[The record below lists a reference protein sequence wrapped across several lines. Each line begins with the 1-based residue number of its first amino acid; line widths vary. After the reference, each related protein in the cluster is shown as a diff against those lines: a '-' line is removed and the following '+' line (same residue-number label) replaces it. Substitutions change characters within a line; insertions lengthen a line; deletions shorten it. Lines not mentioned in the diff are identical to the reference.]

1 MQGLINGAI
10 SHSRMVLAILVV
22 ALIAGTVTYINLPKE
37 ADPDVPIPII
47 GISVPLEGASPEDV
61 ERLIIRPLEKE
72 IRSIEGLIEYDG
84 IASEGYGVVVVEFEA
99 SFDDDQALLD
109 VREKVDLAK
118 REFPEEAREP
128 IISEL
133 NASLFPILVVNMYGT
148 APDRGLNRM
157 ALELQDKL
165 ESLQGVLEAN
175 ISGNR
180 EEVLEIVINPVK
192 LESYNISYQQLIS
205 AVTSNNKLIPTG
217 QIDMGKGRFPVKIPS
232 LIRNAQDAYE
242 LPIRQSGDAVV
253 TLSDV
258 ADIRRTFKDRTTF
271 ARFNGEPAIQIN
283 VVKRPGA
290 NILDTVRQVVELIE
304 LEKETWPDTVDASVT
319 RDVSTVIEAQL
330 ASLQSTVGIAVVL
343 VMIVVIAALGLRSA
357 AMVGIAIPG
366 SFVIAFLML
375 GMIGFTINS
384 MVMFGMI
391 IAVGILV
398 DGAIVIVE
406 YADRKM
412 AEGLRRDEAYGLAA
426 NRMFWPI
433 VASSGTTMA
442 AFFPFLFWN
451 SVVGTFMSYLP
462 ITLMCVLTAS
472 LFMALIFLPV
482 IGSVV
487 GGRIESAKVDALAA
501 VSGAGGDPREAP
513 GWIGRYA
520 RLTSALIAR
529 PILVT
534 ASAFSLIVAIFMWFG
549 STEHKSELFLDEP
562 PEWMFLF
569 VRAQGNLSAEEE
581 FRIVRRVEEKLLDIE
596 GIEFVMTT
604 SGSGNSGEISFD
616 GVSSPP
622 RDTIGQIMLELYTS
636 TDGNDSRKTE
646 RRILEAMDTL
656 EGIPT
661 ELRKLETGPPV
672 GKDVEISLRSDDHEA
687 LLHAVGRVR
696 NHLDGMNGLKDVEDS
711 RPLPG
716 MEYRLNVDKAQA
728 GKFGV
733 DVASI
738 GSIVQFVTNGL
749 LIGFYRPDDAQEEVD
764 IRIRL
769 PAEER
774 SVEAIDRLKIAT
786 PSGQVPLSEFVTRV
800 PGQRVSNI
808 ERRSGKRMFMVR
820 ANAKVQGEGA
830 KQIEEV
836 QAWLD
841 EANIDPIVEV
851 NFVGSDEEAAE
862 ATQFFTTAAMV
873 ALILMGVILL
883 WEFNNFYHVI
893 LTLSAVILST
903 AGVLIGIQLYLS
915 YISILMI
922 GIGIVALAGIV
933 VNNNIVMIDTF
944 QRLRRDN
951 RSAEEAA
958 IAAAAQRIRPILLTT
973 LTTVCGLMPMMFK
986 MNVNFRDGIIS
997 IGGLVTE
1004 WWVHLATAVIFGLG
1018 FSTLMALIVTP
1029 VWLAAPEKL
1038 GSWRKRMVERVRKV
1052 LDGRVNYVS
1061 DDSTEEGVPA
1071 GY

>member
-1 MQGLINGAI
+1 MQGLIHGAI
-10 SHSRMVLAILVV
+10 SHSRMVLTILLV

-157 ALELQDKL
+157 ALDLQDKL

-232 LIRNAQDAYE
+232 LIRNAEDAYE

-304 LEKETWPDTVDASVT
+304 LEKETWPDTVGASVT

-330 ASLQSTVGIAVVL
+330 ASLQSTVGTAVVL
-343 VMIVVIAALGLRSA
+343 VMIVIIAALGLRSA
-357 AMVGIAIPG
+357 AMVGVAIPG

-375 GMIGFTINS
+375 GMIGFTINT

-501 VSGAGGDPREAP
+501 VSGVGGDPRDAP
-513 GWIGRYA
+513 GWLGRYA
-520 RLTSALIAR
+520 RITSALIAR

-562 PEWMFLF
+562 PEWLFLF

-581 FRIVRRVEEKLLDIE
+581 FRIVRRVEEKLMDIE

-604 SGSGNSGEISFD
+604 SGSGNTGEISFD

-646 RRILEAMDTL
+646 RQILEAMDTL

-672 GKDVEISLRSDDHEA
+672 GKDVEISLRSDNHEA
-687 LLHAVGRVR
+687 LLGAVGRVR
-696 NHLDGMNGLKDVEDS
+696 NFLDGMNGLKDVEDS

-749 LIGFYRPDDAQEEVD
+749 LIGFYRPDDAPEEVD

-820 ANAKVQGEGA
+820 ANARIQGEGA

-841 EANIDPIVEV
+841 EADIDPRVEV
-851 NFVGSDEEAAE
+851 KFVGSDEEAAE

-903 AGVLIGIQLYLS
+903 AGVLIGIQIYLS

-1038 GSWRKRMVERVRKV
+1038 GNWRKRMVERVRQV
-1052 LDGRVNYVS
+1052 LDNRVNYVS
-1061 DDSTEEGVPA
+1061 DDSIEEGVHA
-1071 GY
+1071 RY

>member
-1 MQGLINGAI
+1 MDGLIKGAI
-10 SHSRMVLAILVV
+10 SHSRMVLTILVV
-22 ALIAGTVTYINLPKE
+22 ALIAGASTYVNLPKE
-37 ADPDVPIPII
+37 ADPDVPIPVI

-61 ERLIIRPLEKE
+61 ERLIVRPLEKE
-72 IRSIEGLIEYDG
+72 IRSVEGLIEYDG
-84 IASEGYGVVVVEFEA
+84 IASEGYGVVIVEFEA
-99 SFDDDQALLD
+99 SFDDDQALID

-128 IISEL
+128 VISEI
-133 NASLFPILVVNMYGT
+133 NASLAPILVVNMYGS

-157 ALELQDKL
+157 ALDLQDKL
-165 ESLQGVLEAN
+165 EGLEGVLEAN

-180 EEVLEIVINPVK
+180 EEVLEIVVDPVK
-192 LESYNISYQQLIS
+192 LESYNLSYQQLIA
-205 AVTSNNKLIPTG
+205 AVTGNNKLIPTG
-217 QIDMGKGRFPVKIPS
+217 QIDTGKGRFPVKIPS
-232 LIRNAQDAYE
+232 LIRKAQDAFD
-242 LPIRQSGDAVV
+242 LPILESGDAVV

-258 ADIRRTFKDRTTF
+258 ADIRRTFKDRVSF
-271 ARFNGEPAIQIN
+271 ARFNGEPSIQIN

-290 NILDTVRQVVELIE
+290 NILETVKAVNELTR
-304 LEKETWPDTVDASVT
+304 LEQGTWPETIRASVT
-319 RDVSTVIEAQL
+319 RDVSKVIEDQL

-357 AMVGIAIPG
+357 GMVGIAIPG
-366 SFVIAFLML
+366 SFVIAFLIL

-412 AEGLRRDEAYGLAA
+412 AEGLTRQEAYGLAA

-472 LFMALIFLPV
+472 LIMALIFLPV
-482 IGSVV
+482 IGSVI
-487 GGRIESAKVDALAA
+487 GGRIKSSGGSALAA
-501 VSGAGGDPREAP
+501 VSGEAGDPRDAP

-520 RLTSALIAR
+520 RMTGFLIAR

-534 ASAFSLIVAIFMWFG
+534 VSAFSLIIAIFIWFG

-562 PEWMFLF
+562 PEWLYVF
-569 VRAQGNLSAEEE
+569 VRAKGNLSAHEEIS
-581 FRIVRRVEEKLLDIE
+581 IVRKVEEKLLKVE
-596 GIEFVMTT
+596 GIEFVMSTA
-604 SGSGNSGEISFD
+604 GSDNRGEISLD

-622 RDTIGQIMLELYTS
+622 RDTIGEIFLELYTKS
-636 TDGNDSRKTE
+636 DGNDSRETQRKISE
-646 RRILEAMDTL
+646 ALEGL
-656 EGIPT
+656 EGIST

-672 GKDVEISLRSDDHEA
+672 GKDVEIALRSDDHES
-687 LLHAVGRVR
+687 LLVAVDRVR
-696 NHLDGMNGLKDVEDS
+696 KFLDSMDGLKDIEDS

-716 MEYRLNVDKAQA
+716 IEYRLLVDRAQA

-738 GSIVQFVTNGL
+738 GSVVQFVTNGL
-749 LIGFYRPDDAQEEVD
+749 LIGFYRPDDAPEEID

-769 PAEER
+769 PAKER

-800 PGQRVSNI
+800 PSQRVSNI
-808 ERRSGKRMFMVR
+808 ERRSGKRMFLVR
-820 ANAKVQGEGA
+820 ANAEVQGEGA
-830 KQIEEV
+830 KKIREV
-836 QAWLD
+836 REWLD
-841 EANIDPIVEV
+841 EASINPSVDID
-851 NFVGSDEEAAE
+851 FVGSDEEAAE
-862 ATQFFTTAAMV
+862 ASEFFATAAIV

-883 WEFNNFYHVI
+883 WEFNNFYHVL

-903 AGVLIGIQLYLS
+903 AGVLIGIQVYLS

-951 RSAEEAA
+951 RTGEEAA

-986 MNVNFRDGIIS
+986 MNVDFRGGIIS
-997 IGGLVTE
+997 FGGSVTE
-1004 WWVHLATAVIFGLG
+1004 WWIHLATAVIFGLG

-1038 GSWRKRMVERVRKV
+1038 GSWRKRMVVR
-1052 LDGRVNYVS
+1052 GRELLQSV
-1061 DDSTEEGVPA
+1061 
-1071 GY
+1071 

>member
-1 MQGLINGAI
+1 MQGLISGAI
-10 SHSRMVLAILVV
+10 SHSRMVLTILFV
-22 ALIAGTVTYINLPKE
+22 ALIAGASTYINLPKE

-72 IRSIEGLIEYDG
+72 VRSIEGLLEYDG
-84 IASEGYGVVVVEFEA
+84 IAAEGYGVVIVEFEA

-133 NASLFPILVVNMYGT
+133 NASLFPILVVNMFGT

-157 ALELQDKL
+157 ALDLQDKL
-165 ESLQGVLEAN
+165 ESLPGVLEAN

-180 EEVLEIVINPVK
+180 EEVLEIVIDPVK

-232 LIRNAQDAYE
+232 LIRKAEDAYE

-258 ADIRRTFKDRTTF
+258 ADIRRTFKDRTSF

-290 NILDTVRQVVELIE
+290 NILETVKKVVELTE
-304 LEKETWPDTVDASVT
+304 FEKETWPDTVSASVT
-319 RDVSTVIEAQL
+319 RDVSTIIEQQL

-343 VMIVVIAALGLRSA
+343 VMIVVIGALGLRSA
-357 AMVGIAIPG
+357 GMVGIAIPG

-412 AEGLRRDEAYGLAA
+412 AEGLPRDEAYGLAA

-433 VASSGTTMA
+433 IASSGTTMA

-482 IGSVV
+482 IGSVM
-487 GGRIESAKVDALAA
+487 GGRIKSAKVNALAA
-501 VSGAGGDPREAP
+501 VSGVGGDPREAP

-520 RLTSALIAR
+520 RITSALIAR

-534 ASAFSLIVAIFMWFG
+534 VSAFSLIVAIFIWFG

-562 PEWMFLF
+562 PEWLYVF

-581 FRIVRRVEEKLLDIE
+581 HTIVRRVEERLLGIK
-596 GIEFVMTT
+596 GIEFVMST
-604 SGSGNSGEISFD
+604 SGSDNRGEVSLD

-622 RDTIGQIMLELYTS
+622 RDTIGEILLELYTS
-636 TDGNDSRKTE
+636 TDGNDSRETE
-646 RRILEAMDTL
+646 SLILEAL
-656 EGIPT
+656 ESIEGVPT

-672 GKDVEISLRSDDHEA
+672 GKDVEISLRSDNHEA
-687 LLHAVGRVR
+687 LLDAVGKVR
-696 NHLDGMNGLKDVEDS
+696 NFLDGMGGLKDVEDS

-728 GKFGV
+728 GKFGI

-749 LIGFYRPDDAQEEVD
+749 LIGFYRPDDAPEEVD

-774 SVEAIDRLKIAT
+774 TVEAIDRLKIAT
-786 PSGQVPLSEFVTRV
+786 PAGQVPLSEFVTRV

-808 ERRSGKRMFMVR
+808 ERRGGKRMFLVR
-820 ANAKVQGEGA
+820 ANAQIQGEGA
-830 KQIEEV
+830 KKIQEV
-836 QAWLD
+836 RAWLD
-841 EANIDPIVEV
+841 EANIDPSVEIE
-851 NFVGSDEEAAE
+851 FVGSDEEAAE
-862 ATQFFTTAAMV
+862 ASEFFAIAAIV

-951 RSAEEAA
+951 RTAEEAA

-986 MNVNFRDGIIS
+986 MNVDFRNGIIS
-997 IGGLVTE
+997 FGGLTTE

-1038 GSWRKRMVERVRKV
+1038 GSWRKRMIEKVRNFANNRVS
-1052 LDGRVNYVS
+1052 YVS
-1061 DDSTEEGVPA
+1061 EEPLDEGVHA
-1071 GY
+1071 HY

>member
-1 MQGLINGAI
+1 MHGLISGAI
-10 SHSRMVLAILVV
+10 SHSRMVLTILVV
-22 ALIAGTVTYINLPKE
+22 ALFAGASAYINLPKE

-47 GISVPLEGASPEDV
+47 AISVPLEGASPEDV

-72 IRSIEGLIEYDG
+72 VRSIEGLLEYDG
-84 IASEGYGVVVVEFEA
+84 VASEGYGVVIAEFEA
-99 SFDDDQALLD
+99 SFDDDQALID

-128 IISEL
+128 VISEI
-133 NASLFPILVVNMYGT
+133 NASLAPILVVNMYGS

-157 ALELQDKL
+157 ALDLQDKL
-165 ESLQGVLEAN
+165 EGLEGVLEAK
-175 ISGNR
+175 ISGDR

-205 AVTSNNKLIPTG
+205 AVTGNNKLIPTG
-217 QIDMGKGRFPVKIPS
+217 QIDMDEGRFPVKIPS
-232 LIRNAQDAYE
+232 LIRKAEDARD
-242 LPIRQSGDAVV
+242 LPIKQSADAVV

-258 ADIRRTFKDRTTF
+258 ADIRRTFKDRISY
-271 ARFNGEPAIQIN
+271 ARFNGEPSIQIN

-290 NILDTVRQVVELIE
+290 NILETVKQVAELTEIE
-304 LEKETWPDTVDASVT
+304 QKSWPDTIRASVT
-319 RDVSTVIEAQL
+319 RDVSKVIEQQL
-330 ASLQSTVGIAVVL
+330 GSLQSTVGIAVVL

-357 AMVGIAIPG
+357 GMVGVAIPG

-433 VASSGTTMA
+433 IASSGTTMA

-451 SVVGTFMSYLP
+451 SVVGKFMSYLP

-487 GGRIESAKVDALAA
+487 GGRIKTTKVNALSA
-501 VSGAGGDPREAP
+501 VSGVGGDPRDAP

-520 RLTSALIAR
+520 RLTSALISR

-534 ASAFSLIVAIFMWFG
+534 VSAFSLIVAIFIWFG

-562 PEWMFLF
+562 PEWLYVF
-569 VRAQGNLSAEEE
+569 VRAQGNLSAHEEHE
-581 FRIVRRVEEKLLDIE
+581 IVRRVEQQLLDIK
-596 GIEFVMTT
+596 GIEFVMST
-604 SGSGNSGEISFD
+604 SGSDDRGEVTLD

-622 RDTIGQIMLELYTS
+622 RDTIGEILLELYTS
-636 TDGNDSRKTE
+636 TDGNDSSETE
-646 RRILEAMDTL
+646 QQIITALNNL

-672 GKDVEISLRSDDHEA
+672 GKDIEISLRSDNHEA
-687 LLHAVGRVR
+687 LLDVVGRVR
-696 NHLDGMNGLKDVEDS
+696 NFLDSMDGLKDVEDS

-716 MEYRLNVDKAQA
+716 MEYRLHVDKAQA

-738 GSIVQFVTNGL
+738 GSVVQFVTNGL
-749 LIGFYRPDDAQEEVD
+749 LIGFYRPDDAPEEVD

-774 SVEAIDRLKIAT
+774 SVEALDRLKIAT

-808 ERRSGKRMFMVR
+808 ERRGGKRMFLVR
-820 ANAKVQGEGA
+820 ANALVQGEGA
-830 KQIEEV
+830 RKIDEV
-836 QAWLD
+836 RAWLD
-841 EANIDPIVEV
+841 EANLDPSVEID
-851 NFVGSDEEAAE
+851 FVGSDEEAAE
-862 ATQFFTTAAMV
+862 ATQFFATAAIV

-883 WEFNNFYHVI
+883 WEFNNFYHVL

-903 AGVLIGIQLYLS
+903 AGVLIGIQIYLS

-951 RSAEEAA
+951 RTAEEAA

-997 IGGLVTE
+997 FGGSITE
-1004 WWVHLATAVIFGLG
+1004 WWIHLATAVIFGLG

-1038 GSWRKRMVERVRKV
+1038 GSWRNRMVERVRSFARN
-1052 LDGRVNYVS
+1052 RVVY
-1061 DDSTEEGVPA
+1061 DTEDTIDEGLHA
-1071 GY
+1071 RY

>member
-290 NILDTVRQVVELIE
+290 NILDTVKQVVELIE

-1061 DDSTEEGVPA
+1061 GDSIEEGVHA
-1071 GY
+1071 RY